1 MTAVLQLIYELRKY
15 CCRRVDGTGEIKG
28 STRGPRGPK
37 NQNSEIIAVEWFGEL
52 TIQEGDLLALGLR
65 NSICN
70 SFKVVFISSFGVS
83 G

>member
-1 MTAVLQLIYELRKY
+1 MLQLIYELRKNW
-15 CCRRVDGTGEIKG
+15 RGRVDGWTGEIKG

>member
-1 MTAVLQLIYELRKY
+1 MEKSNS
-15 CCRRVDGTGEIKG
+15 RRDENYRFRGENSVILVEI
-28 STRGPRGPK
+28 ST
-37 NQNSEIIAVEWFGEL
+37 NSEIIAVEWFGEL
-52 TIQEGDLLALGLR
+52 TIHEGDPLALGLR